1 MTSRLTLVLSTLLAS
16 VLLLAGTSAAASGWA
31 EFRSPFFTVYSDES
45 PKEARELLEKFELF
59 RRFVI
64 LFTGVGSDTENDRLQ
79 IFMFRRKSDFA
90 PLAGNPS
97 IRGFYLSTDAG
108 PRMVVGP
115 GTSYLDATTVLF
127 HEYVHYFLGEYSDA
141 RYPRWYNEGLA
152 EVFGATEI
160 KKNTVVI
167 GAVPEGRDLALLH
180 AGPLGVEAL
189 IDPRENV
196 DSSIYASRFYAT
208 AWLFTHYLQIGT
220 FDTDSELKAQAAD
233 YLGRFASGED
243 SLAAF
248 KASFSTEPNAMNARL
263 RQYRRSGNVP
273 VISFPRPD
281 LKTDIA
287 ERPLG
292 NAETAFVLA
301 DLAWRLNEEQI
312 ALDYLAEVD
321 PASHAAPALSLR
333 AVLEHHKNDSDVVS
347 DLEQAVLD
355 GGEGDSI
362 TFGNLAHLAWDRYE
376 SARNANGDTDGFL
389 ENVIRYGSKAVTLDP
404 SNMEAHR
411 FLWKAH
417 AASGDTVRAAKSM
430 VAAYQLYPS
439 SVGLNYEMGRYLMQ
453 IGKPALAHNF
463 LEVVRDRTH
472 SDELR
477 REAAGLLEEVDAAIA
492 AENSREAGSD
502 AVGRQ

>member
-1 MTSRLTLVLSTLLAS
+1 MLNRLTPVFATMLAS
-16 VLLLAGTSAAASGWA
+16 VLLLVGTSAAARGWA
-31 EFRSPFFTVYSDES
+31 EYRSPFFTVYSDES

-64 LFTGVGSDTENDRLQ
+64 LFTGVGSDIENDRLQ

-115 GTSYLDATTVLF
+115 GTSYLDPTTVLF

-189 IDPRENV
+189 IDPLENV

-220 FDTDSELKAQAAD
+220 FETDSELKAQAAD
-233 YLGRFASGED
+233 YLRRFASGED

-248 KASFSTEPNAMNARL
+248 EASFGTEPNAMNAKL

-281 LKTDIA
+281 LKTEIK

-292 NAETAFVLA
+292 DAETAFVLA
-301 DLAWRLNEEQI
+301 DIAWRLNEEQI
-312 ALDYLAEVD
+312 ALNYLADVD
-321 PASHAAPALSLR
+321 PETHAGPALSLR
-333 AVLEHHKNDSDVVS
+333 AVLEHHTSDSDMVS
-347 DLEQAVLD
+347 DLEQAALD
-355 GGEGDSI
+355 GEGDSI
-362 TFGNLAHLAWDRYE
+362 TLGNLAHLAWDRYE
-376 SARNANGDTDGFL
+376 AARNANGDTDGL
-389 ENVIRYGSKAVTLDP
+389 LDSVIRYGGKAVTLDP

-417 AASGDTVRAAKSM
+417 AASGDTVSAVKSM
-430 VAAYQLYPS
+430 VAAYQLHPS
-439 SVGLNYEMGRYLMQ
+439 SVGLNYEIGGYLMQ
-453 IGKPALAHNF
+453 IDKPALARNF

-472 SDELR
+472 SDERR

-492 AENSREAGSD
+492 AENSRENAGET
-502 AVGRQ
+502 VGKQ